1 MDMITRRTLLRV
13 LAVMPVIGGSC
24 HRAGTAHAGEVWKGY
39 HYSPTTTTP
48 NFAGFARIAE
58 AVEKETNGELKIQAH
73 TGGSLPIDT
82 TNMTQAVGD
91 GLVQIAGDGFY
102 LGIVTIGGI
111 LRLPLLLTTEEEY
124 AKASK
129 IVLPYLERAFDKQG
143 CLVLGEY
150 QYPLQVAWSTK
161 KLTSLAELA
170 GQKMRVTS
178 PEQAEFVKRFG
189 GIPVTIGAPEVPSAL
204 ERKVVD
210 GVFTASAGGGR
221 IWGDLLKYNYRFG
234 PNYFSS
240 VFIVNKK
247 AFLKLPPA
255 HQAKLREIVA
265 RIAPTITEQMRKD
278 EAEVTEQLRKKGMI
292 VTEAKSG
299 DYETAA
305 KKMGDFW
312 EKWAKSHG
320 TEHLEA
326 LSRVRKAVGK

>member
-1 MDMITRRTLLRV
+1 MITRRTLLRV
-13 LAVMPVIGGSC
+13 LAVMPVIGGSYL
-24 HRAGTAHAGEVWKGY
+24 RAGTAHAGDVWKGY

-58 AVEKETNGELKIQAH
+58 AVEKETNGELKIQVH

-129 IVLPYLERAFDKQG
+129 IVLPFLERAFDKQG

-255 HQAKLREIVA
+255 HQTKLREIVA

-292 VTEAKSG
+292 VTEAKPG

-305 KKMGDFW
+305 KKMGGFW